1 MRTRIV
7 LSLLAAVL
15 LAMASLTATP
25 TPAQAQSSTEAVFDK
40 GAFLLGNLEKGGATT
55 PGGTVWAF
63 ANSFK
68 TPKDDD
74 RIERLRSLHLAGG
87 YGSGHTVS
95 IHADSSGLPGTNLM
109 TLRYAGGASNVGGT
123 GTHEFR
129 TGWDGLKG
137 LGGDRQVRVFFED
150 HRWWLAAGPEGTA
163 EVPPSHS
170 RAPRALLDRAAELA
184 LAAAFR
190 VITEG
195 MDEA

>member
-95 IHADSSGLPGTNLM
+95 IHADSSGLPRDQPDDSP
-109 TLRYAGGASNVGGT
+109 LRRRR
-123 GTHEFR
+123 EQR
-129 TGWDGLKG
+129 
-137 LGGDRQVRVFFED
+137 RR
-150 HRWWLAAGPEGTA
+150 HRPPMSFARAGTA
-163 EVPPSHS
+163 
-170 RAPRALLDRAAELA
+170 
-184 LAAAFR
+184 
-190 VITEG
+190 
-195 MDEA
+195 